1 MDEVT
6 EYVVRSCDAEPA
18 AVAACSVPYLELFGI
33 VAGGWQL
40 ARSALISARHM
51 SCALEKAAIFHSTE
65 VIVQSLYC
73 AHSRPRAIP

>member
-1 MDEVT
+1 MT

-51 SCALEKAAIFHSTE
+51 
-65 VIVQSLYC
+65 
-73 AHSRPRAIP
+73 